1 MALKKVANYVRYD
14 WQGFAKDKRFICTGC
29 SEWKDHDTGKHFG
42 SLVEA
47 TIIEDKTVYY
57 DKDGNEVKVTNRFLV
72 KEAWDED
79 IYETQEIK
87 ELHEIC
93 ACGYDCTKNYR
104 NGNYPKDEG
113 IACLKSVKNNQK
125 ILKLFATLPGRF
137 YT

>member
-57 DKDGNEVKVTNRFLV
+57 DKDGNEVKVTNRFEKIYIKV
-72 KEAWDED
+72 KKDVNIPLDSIINPINVVAKPYGDFNSKISVTCDD
-79 IYETQEIK
+79 IQIVPTQQTRKVI
-87 ELHEIC
+87 
-93 ACGYDCTKNYR
+93 
-104 NGNYPKDEG
+104 
-113 IACLKSVKNNQK
+113 
-125 ILKLFATLPGRF
+125 
-137 YT
+137 

>member
-57 DKDGNEVKVTNRFLV
+57 DKDGNEVKVTNRFEKIYIKV
-72 KEAWDED
+72 KKDVD
-79 IYETQEIK
+79 IPLDSIINPINVVAKPYGDFNSKISVTCDDIQIVPTQQTRKVI
-87 ELHEIC
+87 
-93 ACGYDCTKNYR
+93 
-104 NGNYPKDEG
+104 
-113 IACLKSVKNNQK
+113 
-125 ILKLFATLPGRF
+125 
-137 YT
+137 